1 MILARSCLFLL
12 FLCSVTVSAFEGK
25 VISIADGDTLTVL
38 TATKQQI
45 KVRLAGIDTPEK
57 SQAFGMKAK
66 QALSQKVFG
75 KTVEVKS
82 SGKDRYGRT
91 IGNIHLGK
99 RWINLEIVEEGW
111 AWHYKAYSKDRQ
123 LAQAEVNA
131 RRAMRG
137 LWVDSNPVPPWEFR
151 RGGNERSSKSPKTP
165 DKAITGY
172 WLNESS
178 GVRHNSNC
186 HNYKNTKRG
195 RACRKDEGRAGGCCG
210 G

>member
-1 MILARSCLFLL
+1 M
-12 FLCSVTVSAFEGK
+12 VS
-25 VISIADGDTLTVL
+25 ISDGDTLTIL
-38 TATKQQI
+38 TVDNQQI
-45 KVRLAGIDTPEK
+45 KVRLSGIDTPEK

-66 QALSQKVFG
+66 QALSSKVFG

-91 IGNIHLGK
+91 IGDIYLGE
-99 RWINLEIVEEGW
+99 RWINLEMVQEGW
-111 AWHYKAYSKDRQ
+111 AWHYKSYSKDKR
-123 LAQAEVNA
+123 LAEAEVNA
-131 RRAMRG
+131 RRALRG
-137 LWVDSNPVPPWEFR
+137 LWVESSPVPPWEYR
-151 RGGNERSSKSPKTP
+151 RGGKSGSSKSSKRSE
-165 DKAITGY
+165 KAITGY